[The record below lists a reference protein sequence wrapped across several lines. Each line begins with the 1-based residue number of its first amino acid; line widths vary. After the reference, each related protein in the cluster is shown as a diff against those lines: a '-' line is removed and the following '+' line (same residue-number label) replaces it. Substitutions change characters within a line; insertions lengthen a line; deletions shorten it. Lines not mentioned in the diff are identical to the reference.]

1 MSDTTQTSAPGQT
14 PQDSQVSA
22 PQPASLPAA
31 SQPATTQPS
40 AQHHA
45 ASPQPNAPQPN
56 ASQPNTPQP
65 ATLQPATTPRHPR
78 LLPLPARIR
87 RAMSGSWAMLIATLI
102 LLATAVIGLIP
113 SFNSQALKQDI
124 VLGTVPA
131 GTDGHIWGTD
141 ALGRDVFMLTIA
153 GARTAIAGPV
163 VIAVGAMAIGL
174 VFGLLAA
181 YTGGWVDWL
190 ISRVV
195 ELMLSL
201 PTLLLAIVLA
211 GLIGGGYWVNVLVFM
226 LLYAPY
232 EIRLVRSAAL
242 SHLHDPFLDAARLLE
257 LSPAHILARHVFPV
271 IRPVVGAAM
280 FLDMSNALVSLS
292 SLSFLGLGI
301 SPQAADWGRQLSDA
315 RDQLFNNPMT
325 AIAPGIAIIVV
336 SVAMNIVGDWIT
348 ARADRGE
355 R

>member
-1 MSDTTQTSAPGQT
+1 MSDTTQTSTQAPLQPQHGPQEPASRTASRTT
-14 PQDSQVSA
+14 PQS
-22 PQPASLPAA
+22 
-31 SQPATTQPS
+31 
-40 AQHHA
+40 
-45 ASPQPNAPQPN
+45 SPQ
-56 ASQPNTPQP
+56 
-65 ATLQPATTPRHPR
+65 HPR
-78 LLPLPARIR
+78 LLPLPTRIR
-87 RAMSGSWAMLIATLI
+87 RAMSGSWAMLVATLI
-102 LLATAVIGLIP
+102 LLATVIIGLIP
-113 SFNSQALKQDI
+113 AFNSQALKQDI
-124 VLGTVPA
+124 VLGAVPA
-131 GTDGHIWGTD
+131 STDGHVWGTD
-141 ALGRDVFMLTIA
+141 ALGRDVLMLTIA

-257 LSPAHILARHVFPV
+257 LSPVRILARHVFPV

>member
-1 MSDTTQTSAPGQT
+1 MSDTTQTSTQAPLQPQYGPQEPASRTASRTT
-14 PQDSQVSA
+14 PQS
-22 PQPASLPAA
+22 
-31 SQPATTQPS
+31 
-40 AQHHA
+40 
-45 ASPQPNAPQPN
+45 SPQ
-56 ASQPNTPQP
+56 
-65 ATLQPATTPRHPR
+65 HPR
-78 LLPLPARIR
+78 LLPLPTRIR
-87 RAMSGSWAMLIATLI
+87 RAMSGSWAMLVATLI
-102 LLATAVIGLIP
+102 LLATVIIGLIP
-113 SFNSQALKQDI
+113 AFNSQALKQDI
-124 VLGTVPA
+124 VLGAVPA
-131 GTDGHIWGTD
+131 GTDGHVWGTD
-141 ALGRDVFMLTIA
+141 ALGRDVLMLTIA

-242 SHLHDPFLDAARLLE
+242 SHLHDQFLDAARLLE
-257 LSPAHILARHVFPV
+257 LSPVRILARHVFPV

>member
-1 MSDTTQTSAPGQT
+1 MSDTTQTSTQAPLQPQHGPQEPASRTASRTT
-14 PQDSQVSA
+14 PQS
-22 PQPASLPAA
+22 
-31 SQPATTQPS
+31 
-40 AQHHA
+40 
-45 ASPQPNAPQPN
+45 SPQHPQ
-56 ASQPNTPQP
+56 
-65 ATLQPATTPRHPR
+65 
-78 LLPLPARIR
+78 LLPLPTRIR
-87 RAMSGSWAMLIATLI
+87 RAMSGSWAMLVATLI
-102 LLATAVIGLIP
+102 LLATVIIGLIP
-113 SFNSQALKQDI
+113 AFNSQALKQDI
-124 VLGTVPA
+124 VLGAVPA
-131 GTDGHIWGTD
+131 STDGHVWGTD
-141 ALGRDVFMLTIA
+141 ALGRDVLMLTIA

-257 LSPAHILARHVFPV
+257 LSPVRILARHVFPV

>member
-1 MSDTTQTSAPGQT
+1 MSDTTQTSTQAPLQPQHGPQEPASRTASRTT
-14 PQDSQVSA
+14 PQS
-22 PQPASLPAA
+22 
-31 SQPATTQPS
+31 
-40 AQHHA
+40 
-45 ASPQPNAPQPN
+45 SPQ
-56 ASQPNTPQP
+56 
-65 ATLQPATTPRHPR
+65 HPR
-78 LLPLPARIR
+78 LLPLPTRIR
-87 RAMSGSWAMLIATLI
+87 RAMSGSWAMLVATLI
-102 LLATAVIGLIP
+102 LLATVIIGLIP
-113 SFNSQALKQDI
+113 AFNSQALKQDI
-124 VLGTVPA
+124 VLGAVPA
-131 GTDGHIWGTD
+131 GTDGHVWGTD
-141 ALGRDVFMLTIA
+141 ALGRDVLMLTIA

-163 VIAVGAMAIGL
+163 VIAVGAMTIGL

-257 LSPAHILARHVFPV
+257 LSPVRILARHVFPV

>member
-1 MSDTTQTSAPGQT
+1 MSDTTQTSTQAPLQPQHGPQEPASRTASRTT
-14 PQDSQVSA
+14 PQS
-22 PQPASLPAA
+22 
-31 SQPATTQPS
+31 
-40 AQHHA
+40 
-45 ASPQPNAPQPN
+45 SPQHPQ
-56 ASQPNTPQP
+56 
-65 ATLQPATTPRHPR
+65 
-78 LLPLPARIR
+78 LLPLPTRNR
-87 RAMSGSWAMLIATLI
+87 RAMSGSWAMLVATLI
-102 LLATAVIGLIP
+102 LLATVIIGLIP
-113 SFNSQALKQDI
+113 AFNSQALKQDI
-124 VLGTVPA
+124 VLGAVPA
-131 GTDGHIWGTD
+131 GTDGHVWGTD
-141 ALGRDVFMLTIA
+141 ALGRDVLMLTIA

-257 LSPAHILARHVFPV
+257 LSPVHILARHVFPV

>member
-1 MSDTTQTSAPGQT
+1 
-14 PQDSQVSA
+14 
-22 PQPASLPAA
+22 
-31 SQPATTQPS
+31 
-40 AQHHA
+40 
-45 ASPQPNAPQPN
+45 
-56 ASQPNTPQP
+56 
-65 ATLQPATTPRHPR
+65 
-78 LLPLPARIR
+78 
-87 RAMSGSWAMLIATLI
+87 MSGSWAMLVATLI
-102 LLATAVIGLIP
+102 LLATVIIGLIP
-113 SFNSQALKQDI
+113 AFNSQALKQDI
-124 VLGTVPA
+124 VLGAVPA
-131 GTDGHIWGTD
+131 GTDGHVWGTD
-141 ALGRDVFMLTIA
+141 ALGRDVLMLTIA

-257 LSPAHILARHVFPV
+257 LSPVRILARHVFPV
-271 IRPVVGAAM
+271 IRPVVGAARWYRCRRCRSS
-280 FLDMSNALVSLS
+280 DLVFHRRPLIGAG
-292 SLSFLGLGI
+292 SF
-301 SPQAADWGRQLSDA
+301 R
-315 RDQLFNNPMT
+315 M
-325 AIAPGIAIIVV
+325 
-336 SVAMNIVGDWIT
+336 
-348 ARADRGE
+348 RATSYSTTR
-355 R
+355 

>member
-1 MSDTTQTSAPGQT
+1 MSDTTQTSTQAPLQPQHGPQEPASRTASRTT
-14 PQDSQVSA
+14 PQS
-22 PQPASLPAA
+22 
-31 SQPATTQPS
+31 
-40 AQHHA
+40 
-45 ASPQPNAPQPN
+45 SPQHPQ
-56 ASQPNTPQP
+56 
-65 ATLQPATTPRHPR
+65 
-78 LLPLPARIR
+78 LLPLPTRIR
-87 RAMSGSWAMLIATLI
+87 RAMSGSWAMLVATLI
-102 LLATAVIGLIP
+102 LLATVIIGLIP
-113 SFNSQALKQDI
+113 AFNSQALKQDI
-124 VLGTVPA
+124 VLGAVPA
-131 GTDGHIWGTD
+131 GTDGHVWGTD
-141 ALGRDVFMLTIA
+141 ALGRDVLMLTIA

-232 EIRLVRSAAL
+232 EIRLVRSTAL

-257 LSPAHILARHVFPV
+257 LSPVHILARHVFPV

>member
-1 MSDTTQTSAPGQT
+1 MSDMTQASAQAPGSAPAR
-14 PQDSQVSA
+14 PQQGRQE
-22 PQPASLPAA
+22 PA
-31 SQPATTQPS
+31 SQPTRPS
-40 AQHHA
+40 T
-45 ASPQPNAPQPN
+45 PQ
-56 ASQPNTPQP
+56 STPQP
-65 ATLQPATTPRHPR
+65 ATPQHPR

-87 RAMSGSWAMLIATLI
+87 RAMSGSWAMLVATLI
-102 LLATAVIGLIP
+102 LLVTAVIGLIP

-124 VLGTVPA
+124 VLGAVPA
-131 GTDGHIWGTD
+131 GTDGHVWGTD
-141 ALGRDVFMLTIA
+141 ALGRDVFMLTVA

-163 VIAVGAMAIGL
+163 AIAVGAMAIGL

-211 GLIGGGYWVNVLVFM
+211 GLIGGGYWVNVLVFT

-242 SHLHDPFLDAARLLE
+242 AHLHDPFLDAARLLE

>member
-1 MSDTTQTSAPGQT
+1 MSDTTQTSTQAPLQPQYGPQEPASRTASRTT
-14 PQDSQVSA
+14 PQS
-22 PQPASLPAA
+22 
-31 SQPATTQPS
+31 
-40 AQHHA
+40 
-45 ASPQPNAPQPN
+45 SPQ
-56 ASQPNTPQP
+56 
-65 ATLQPATTPRHPR
+65 HPR
-78 LLPLPARIR
+78 LLPLPTRIR
-87 RAMSGSWAMLIATLI
+87 RAMSGSWAMLVATLI
-102 LLATAVIGLIP
+102 LLATVIIGLIP
-113 SFNSQALKQDI
+113 AFNSQALKQDI
-124 VLGTVPA
+124 VLGAVPA
-131 GTDGHIWGTD
+131 GTDGHAWGTD
-141 ALGRDVFMLTIA
+141 ALGRDVLMLTIA

-163 VIAVGAMAIGL
+163 VIAVGAMTIGL

-257 LSPAHILARHVFPV
+257 LSPVRILARHVFPV

>member
-1 MSDTTQTSAPGQT
+1 MSDTTQTSTQAPLQPQHGPQEPASRTASRTT
-14 PQDSQVSA
+14 PQS
-22 PQPASLPAA
+22 
-31 SQPATTQPS
+31 
-40 AQHHA
+40 
-45 ASPQPNAPQPN
+45 SPQ
-56 ASQPNTPQP
+56 
-65 ATLQPATTPRHPR
+65 HPR
-78 LLPLPARIR
+78 LLPLPTRIR
-87 RAMSGSWAMLIATLI
+87 RAMSGSWAMLVATLI
-102 LLATAVIGLIP
+102 LLATVIIGLIP
-113 SFNSQALKQDI
+113 AFNSQALKQDI
-124 VLGTVPA
+124 VLGAVPA
-131 GTDGHIWGTD
+131 GTDGHVWGTD
-141 ALGRDVFMLTIA
+141 ALGRDVLMLTIA

-195 ELMLSL
+195 ELILSL

-242 SHLHDPFLDAARLLE
+242 SHLHDPFLGAARLLE
-257 LSPAHILARHVFPV
+257 LSPVRILARHVFPV

>member
-1 MSDTTQTSAPGQT
+1 MSDTTQTSTQAPLQPQHGPQEPASRTASRTT
-14 PQDSQVSA
+14 PQS
-22 PQPASLPAA
+22 
-31 SQPATTQPS
+31 
-40 AQHHA
+40 
-45 ASPQPNAPQPN
+45 SPQ
-56 ASQPNTPQP
+56 
-65 ATLQPATTPRHPR
+65 HPR
-78 LLPLPARIR
+78 LLPLPTRIR
-87 RAMSGSWAMLIATLI
+87 RAMSGSWAMLVATLI
-102 LLATAVIGLIP
+102 LLATVIIGLIP
-113 SFNSQALKQDI
+113 AFNSQALKQDI
-124 VLGTVPA
+124 VLGAVPA
-131 GTDGHIWGTD
+131 GTDGHVWGTD
-141 ALGRDVFMLTIA
+141 ALGRDVLMLTIA

-242 SHLHDPFLDAARLLE
+242 SHL
-257 LSPAHILARHVFPV
+257 
-271 IRPVVGAAM
+271 
-280 FLDMSNALVSLS
+280 ALVSLS

>member
-1 MSDTTQTSAPGQT
+1 MSDTTQTSTQAPLQPQHGPQEPASRTASRTT
-14 PQDSQVSA
+14 PQS
-22 PQPASLPAA
+22 
-31 SQPATTQPS
+31 
-40 AQHHA
+40 
-45 ASPQPNAPQPN
+45 SPQ
-56 ASQPNTPQP
+56 
-65 ATLQPATTPRHPR
+65 HPR
-78 LLPLPARIR
+78 LLPLPTHIR
-87 RAMSGSWAMLIATLI
+87 RAMSGSWAMLVATLI
-102 LLATAVIGLIP
+102 LLATVIIGLIP
-113 SFNSQALKQDI
+113 AFNSQALKQDI
-124 VLGTVPA
+124 VLGAVPA
-131 GTDGHIWGTD
+131 GTDGHVWGTD
-141 ALGRDVFMLTIA
+141 ALGRDVLMLTIA

-257 LSPAHILARHVFPV
+257 LSPVRILARHVFPV

>member
-1 MSDTTQTSAPGQT
+1 MSDTTQTSTQAPLQPQHGPQEPASRTASRTT
-14 PQDSQVSA
+14 PQS
-22 PQPASLPAA
+22 
-31 SQPATTQPS
+31 
-40 AQHHA
+40 
-45 ASPQPNAPQPN
+45 SPQ
-56 ASQPNTPQP
+56 
-65 ATLQPATTPRHPR
+65 HPR
-78 LLPLPARIR
+78 LLPLPTRIR
-87 RAMSGSWAMLIATLI
+87 RAMSGSWATLVATLI
-102 LLATAVIGLIP
+102 LLATVIIGLIP
-113 SFNSQALKQDI
+113 AFNSQALKQDI
-124 VLGTVPA
+124 VLGAVPA
-131 GTDGHIWGTD
+131 GTDGHVWGTD
-141 ALGRDVFMLTIA
+141 ALGRDVLMLTIA

-257 LSPAHILARHVFPV
+257 LSPVRILARHVFPV

>member
-1 MSDTTQTSAPGQT
+1 MSDTTQTSTQAPLQPQYGPQEPASRTASRTT
-14 PQDSQVSA
+14 PQS
-22 PQPASLPAA
+22 
-31 SQPATTQPS
+31 
-40 AQHHA
+40 
-45 ASPQPNAPQPN
+45 SPQ
-56 ASQPNTPQP
+56 
-65 ATLQPATTPRHPR
+65 HPR
-78 LLPLPARIR
+78 LLPLPTRIR
-87 RAMSGSWAMLIATLI
+87 RAMSGSWAMLVATLI
-102 LLATAVIGLIP
+102 LLATVIIGLIP
-113 SFNSQALKQDI
+113 AFNSQALKQDI
-124 VLGTVPA
+124 VLGAVPA
-131 GTDGHIWGTD
+131 GTDGHVWGTD
-141 ALGRDVFMLTIA
+141 ALGRDVLMLTIA

-181 YTGGWVDWL
+181 YTCGWVDWL

-257 LSPAHILARHVFPV
+257 LSPVRILARHVFPV

>member
-1 MSDTTQTSAPGQT
+1 MSDTTQTSTQAPLQPQYGPQEPASRTASRTT
-14 PQDSQVSA
+14 PQS
-22 PQPASLPAA
+22 
-31 SQPATTQPS
+31 
-40 AQHHA
+40 
-45 ASPQPNAPQPN
+45 SPQ
-56 ASQPNTPQP
+56 
-65 ATLQPATTPRHPR
+65 HPR
-78 LLPLPARIR
+78 LLPLPTRIR
-87 RAMSGSWAMLIATLI
+87 RAMSGSWAMLVATLI
-102 LLATAVIGLIP
+102 LLATVIIGLIP
-113 SFNSQALKQDI
+113 AFNSQALKQDI
-124 VLGTVPA
+124 VLGAVPA
-131 GTDGHIWGTD
+131 GTDGHVWGTD
-141 ALGRDVFMLTIA
+141 ALGRDVLMLTIA

-163 VIAVGAMAIGL
+163 VIAVGAMTIGL

-257 LSPAHILARHVFPV
+257 LSPVRILARHVFPV

>member
-1 MSDTTQTSAPGQT
+1 MMSDTTQTSTQAPLQPQHGPQEPASRTASRTT
-14 PQDSQVSA
+14 PQS
-22 PQPASLPAA
+22 
-31 SQPATTQPS
+31 
-40 AQHHA
+40 
-45 ASPQPNAPQPN
+45 SPQHPQ
-56 ASQPNTPQP
+56 
-65 ATLQPATTPRHPR
+65 
-78 LLPLPARIR
+78 LLPLPTRIR
-87 RAMSGSWAMLIATLI
+87 RAMSGSWAMLVATLI
-102 LLATAVIGLIP
+102 LLATVIIGLIP
-113 SFNSQALKQDI
+113 AFNSQALKQDI
-124 VLGTVPA
+124 VLGAVPA
-131 GTDGHIWGTD
+131 GTDGHVWGTD
-141 ALGRDVFMLTIA
+141 ALGRDVLMLTIA

-163 VIAVGAMAIGL
+163 VIAVGAMTIGL

-257 LSPAHILARHVFPV
+257 LSPVRILARHVFPV

>member
-1 MSDTTQTSAPGQT
+1 MSDTTQTSTQAPLQPQYGPQEPASRTASRTT
-14 PQDSQVSA
+14 PQS
-22 PQPASLPAA
+22 
-31 SQPATTQPS
+31 
-40 AQHHA
+40 
-45 ASPQPNAPQPN
+45 SPQY
-56 ASQPNTPQP
+56 
-65 ATLQPATTPRHPR
+65 PR
-78 LLPLPARIR
+78 LLPLPTRIR
-87 RAMSGSWAMLIATLI
+87 RAMSGSWAMLVATLI
-102 LLATAVIGLIP
+102 LLATVIIGLIP
-113 SFNSQALKQDI
+113 AFNSQALKQDI
-124 VLGTVPA
+124 VLGAVPA
-131 GTDGHIWGTD
+131 GTDGHVWGTD
-141 ALGRDVFMLTIA
+141 ALGRDVLMLTIA

-163 VIAVGAMAIGL
+163 VIAVGAMTIGL

-211 GLIGGGYWVNVLVFM
+211 GLIVGGYWVNVLVFM

>member
-1 MSDTTQTSAPGQT
+1 
-14 PQDSQVSA
+14 
-22 PQPASLPAA
+22 
-31 SQPATTQPS
+31 
-40 AQHHA
+40 
-45 ASPQPNAPQPN
+45 
-56 ASQPNTPQP
+56 
-65 ATLQPATTPRHPR
+65 
-78 LLPLPARIR
+78 
-87 RAMSGSWAMLIATLI
+87 MSGSWAMLVATLI
-102 LLATAVIGLIP
+102 LLVTAVIGLIP

-124 VLGTVPA
+124 VLGAVPA

-163 VIAVGAMAIGL
+163 VIAVGAMTIGL

-257 LSPAHILARHVFPV
+257 LRPARILARHVFPV

>member
-1 MSDTTQTSAPGQT
+1 MSDTTQTSTQAPLQPQYGPQEPASRTASRTT
-14 PQDSQVSA
+14 PQS
-22 PQPASLPAA
+22 
-31 SQPATTQPS
+31 
-40 AQHHA
+40 
-45 ASPQPNAPQPN
+45 SPQ
-56 ASQPNTPQP
+56 
-65 ATLQPATTPRHPR
+65 HPR
-78 LLPLPARIR
+78 LLPLPTRIR
-87 RAMSGSWAMLIATLI
+87 RAMSGSWAMLVATLI
-102 LLATAVIGLIP
+102 LLATVIIGLIP
-113 SFNSQALKQDI
+113 AFNSQALKQDI
-124 VLGTVPA
+124 VLGAVPA
-131 GTDGHIWGTD
+131 GTDGHVWGTD
-141 ALGRDVFMLTIA
+141 ALGRDVLMLTIA

-257 LSPAHILARHVFPV
+257 LSPVRILARHVFPV

-280 FLDMSNALVSLS
+280 LLDMSNALVSLS

>member
-1 MSDTTQTSAPGQT
+1 MSDTTQTSTQAPLQPQHGPQEPASRTASRTT
-14 PQDSQVSA
+14 PQS
-22 PQPASLPAA
+22 
-31 SQPATTQPS
+31 
-40 AQHHA
+40 
-45 ASPQPNAPQPN
+45 SPQHPQ
-56 ASQPNTPQP
+56 
-65 ATLQPATTPRHPR
+65 
-78 LLPLPARIR
+78 LLPLPTRIR
-87 RAMSGSWAMLIATLI
+87 RAMSGSWAMLVATLI
-102 LLATAVIGLIP
+102 LLATVIIGLIP
-113 SFNSQALKQDI
+113 AFNSQALKQDI
-124 VLGTVPA
+124 VLGAVPA
-131 GTDGHIWGTD
+131 GTDGHAWGTD
-141 ALGRDVFMLTIA
+141 ALGRDVLMLTIA

-257 LSPAHILARHVFPV
+257 LSPVRILARHVFPV

>member
-1 MSDTTQTSAPGQT
+1 MSDTTQTSTQAPLQPQYGPQEPASRTASRTT
-14 PQDSQVSA
+14 PQS
-22 PQPASLPAA
+22 
-31 SQPATTQPS
+31 
-40 AQHHA
+40 
-45 ASPQPNAPQPN
+45 SPQ
-56 ASQPNTPQP
+56 
-65 ATLQPATTPRHPR
+65 HPR
-78 LLPLPARIR
+78 LLPLPTRIR
-87 RAMSGSWAMLIATLI
+87 RAMSGSWAMLVATLI
-102 LLATAVIGLIP
+102 LLATVIIGLIP
-113 SFNSQALKQDI
+113 AFNSQALKQDI
-124 VLGTVPA
+124 VLGAVPA
-131 GTDGHIWGTD
+131 GTDGHVWGTD
-141 ALGRDVFMLTIA
+141 ALGRDVLMLTIA

-257 LSPAHILARHVFPV
+257 LSPVRILARHVFPV

-301 SPQAADWGRQLSDA
+301 SSQAADWGRQLSDA

>member
-1 MSDTTQTSAPGQT
+1 MSDTTQTSTQAPLQPQYGPQEPASRTASRTT
-14 PQDSQVSA
+14 PQS
-22 PQPASLPAA
+22 
-31 SQPATTQPS
+31 
-40 AQHHA
+40 
-45 ASPQPNAPQPN
+45 SPQ
-56 ASQPNTPQP
+56 
-65 ATLQPATTPRHPR
+65 HPR
-78 LLPLPARIR
+78 LLPLPTRIR
-87 RAMSGSWAMLIATLI
+87 RAMSGSWAMLVATLI
-102 LLATAVIGLIP
+102 LLATVIIGLIP
-113 SFNSQALKQDI
+113 AFNSQALKQEI
-124 VLGTVPA
+124 VLGAVPA
-131 GTDGHIWGTD
+131 GTDGHVWGTD
-141 ALGRDVFMLTIA
+141 ALGRDVLMLTIA

-163 VIAVGAMAIGL
+163 VIAVGAMTIGL

-257 LSPAHILARHVFPV
+257 LSPVRILARHVFPV

-336 SVAMNIVGDWIT
+336 SVAMNIVGEWIT

>member
-1 MSDTTQTSAPGQT
+1 MSDTTQTSTQAPLQPQHGPQEPASRTASRTT
-14 PQDSQVSA
+14 PQS
-22 PQPASLPAA
+22 
-31 SQPATTQPS
+31 
-40 AQHHA
+40 
-45 ASPQPNAPQPN
+45 SPQ
-56 ASQPNTPQP
+56 
-65 ATLQPATTPRHPR
+65 HPR
-78 LLPLPARIR
+78 LLPLPTRIR
-87 RAMSGSWAMLIATLI
+87 RAMSGSWAMLVATLI
-102 LLATAVIGLIP
+102 LLATVIIGLIP
-113 SFNSQALKQDI
+113 AFNSQALKQDI
-124 VLGTVPA
+124 VLGAVPA
-131 GTDGHIWGTD
+131 STDGHVWGTD
-141 ALGRDVFMLTIA
+141 ALGRDVLMLTIA

-242 SHLHDPFLDAARLLE
+242 SHLDDPFLDAARLLE
-257 LSPAHILARHVFPV
+257 LSPVRILARHVFPV

>member
-1 MSDTTQTSAPGQT
+1 MSDTTQTSTQAPLQPQHGPQEPASRTASRTT
-14 PQDSQVSA
+14 PQS
-22 PQPASLPAA
+22 
-31 SQPATTQPS
+31 
-40 AQHHA
+40 
-45 ASPQPNAPQPN
+45 SPQ
-56 ASQPNTPQP
+56 
-65 ATLQPATTPRHPR
+65 HPR
-78 LLPLPARIR
+78 LLPLHTRIR
-87 RAMSGSWAMLIATLI
+87 RAMSGSWAMLVATLI
-102 LLATAVIGLIP
+102 LLATVIIGLIP
-113 SFNSQALKQDI
+113 AFNSQALKQDI
-124 VLGTVPA
+124 VLGAVPA
-131 GTDGHIWGTD
+131 GTDGHVWGTD
-141 ALGRDVFMLTIA
+141 ALGRDVLMLTIA

-257 LSPAHILARHVFPV
+257 LSPVRILARHVFPV

>member
-1 MSDTTQTSAPGQT
+1 MSDTTQTSTQAPLQPQHGPQEPASRTASRTT
-14 PQDSQVSA
+14 PQS
-22 PQPASLPAA
+22 
-31 SQPATTQPS
+31 
-40 AQHHA
+40 
-45 ASPQPNAPQPN
+45 SPQ
-56 ASQPNTPQP
+56 
-65 ATLQPATTPRHPR
+65 HPR
-78 LLPLPARIR
+78 LLPLPTRIR
-87 RAMSGSWAMLIATLI
+87 RAMSGSWAMLVATLI
-102 LLATAVIGLIP
+102 LLATVIIGLIP
-113 SFNSQALKQDI
+113 AFNSQALKQDI
-124 VLGTVPA
+124 VLGAVPA
-131 GTDGHIWGTD
+131 GTDGHVWGTD
-141 ALGRDVFMLTIA
+141 ALGRDVLMLTIA
-153 GARTAIAGPV
+153 GARTAITGPV

-257 LSPAHILARHVFPV
+257 LSPVRILARHVFPV

-325 AIAPGIAIIVV
+325 AIASGIAIIVV

>member
-1 MSDTTQTSAPGQT
+1 
-14 PQDSQVSA
+14 
-22 PQPASLPAA
+22 
-31 SQPATTQPS
+31 
-40 AQHHA
+40 
-45 ASPQPNAPQPN
+45 
-56 ASQPNTPQP
+56 
-65 ATLQPATTPRHPR
+65 
-78 LLPLPARIR
+78 
-87 RAMSGSWAMLIATLI
+87 MSGSWAMLVATLI
-102 LLATAVIGLIP
+102 LLATVIIGLIP
-113 SFNSQALKQDI
+113 AFNSQALKQDI
-124 VLGTVPA
+124 VLGAVPA
-131 GTDGHIWGTD
+131 GTDGHAWGTD
-141 ALGRDVFMLTIA
+141 ALGRDVLMLTIA

-257 LSPAHILARHVFPV
+257 LSPVRILARHVFPV

-355 R
+355 L

>member
-1 MSDTTQTSAPGQT
+1 MSDTTQTSTQAPLQPQYGPQEPASRTASRTT
-14 PQDSQVSA
+14 PQS
-22 PQPASLPAA
+22 
-31 SQPATTQPS
+31 
-40 AQHHA
+40 
-45 ASPQPNAPQPN
+45 SPQHPQ
-56 ASQPNTPQP
+56 
-65 ATLQPATTPRHPR
+65 
-78 LLPLPARIR
+78 LLPLPTRIR
-87 RAMSGSWAMLIATLI
+87 RAMSGSWAMLVATLI
-102 LLATAVIGLIP
+102 LLATVIIGLIP
-113 SFNSQALKQDI
+113 AFNSQALKQDI
-124 VLGTVPA
+124 VLGAVPA
-131 GTDGHIWGTD
+131 GTDGHVWGTD
-141 ALGRDVFMLTIA
+141 ALGRDVLMLTIA

-257 LSPAHILARHVFPV
+257 LSPVRILARHVFPV

>member
-1 MSDTTQTSAPGQT
+1 MSDTTQTSTQAPLQPQYGPQEPASRTASRTT
-14 PQDSQVSA
+14 PQS
-22 PQPASLPAA
+22 
-31 SQPATTQPS
+31 
-40 AQHHA
+40 
-45 ASPQPNAPQPN
+45 SPQ
-56 ASQPNTPQP
+56 
-65 ATLQPATTPRHPR
+65 HPR
-78 LLPLPARIR
+78 LLPLPTRIR
-87 RAMSGSWAMLIATLI
+87 RAMSGSWAMLVATLI
-102 LLATAVIGLIP
+102 LLATVIIGLIP
-113 SFNSQALKQDI
+113 AFNSQALKQDI
-124 VLGTVPA
+124 VLGAVPA
-131 GTDGHIWGTD
+131 STDGHVWGTD
-141 ALGRDVFMLTIA
+141 ALGRDVLMLTIA

-257 LSPAHILARHVFPV
+257 LSPVRILARHVFPV

>member
-1 MSDTTQTSAPGQT
+1 MSDTTQTSTQAPLQPQHGPQEPASRTASRTT
-14 PQDSQVSA
+14 PQS
-22 PQPASLPAA
+22 
-31 SQPATTQPS
+31 
-40 AQHHA
+40 
-45 ASPQPNAPQPN
+45 SPQ
-56 ASQPNTPQP
+56 
-65 ATLQPATTPRHPR
+65 HPR
-78 LLPLPARIR
+78 LLPLPTRIR
-87 RAMSGSWAMLIATLI
+87 RAMSGSWAMLVATLI
-102 LLATAVIGLIP
+102 LLATVIIGLIP
-113 SFNSQALKQDI
+113 AFNSQALKQDI
-124 VLGTVPA
+124 VLGAVPA
-131 GTDGHIWGTD
+131 GTDGHVWGTD
-141 ALGRDVFMLTIA
+141 ALGRDVLMLTIA

-242 SHLHDPFLDAARLLE
+242 SHLHDPFLDATRLLE
-257 LSPAHILARHVFPV
+257 LSPVRILARHVFPV

>member
-1 MSDTTQTSAPGQT
+1 MSDTTQTSTQAPLQPQHGPQEPASRTASRTT
-14 PQDSQVSA
+14 PQS
-22 PQPASLPAA
+22 
-31 SQPATTQPS
+31 
-40 AQHHA
+40 
-45 ASPQPNAPQPN
+45 SPQ
-56 ASQPNTPQP
+56 
-65 ATLQPATTPRHPR
+65 HPR
-78 LLPLPARIR
+78 LLPLPTRIR
-87 RAMSGSWAMLIATLI
+87 RAMSGSWAMLVATLI
-102 LLATAVIGLIP
+102 LLATVIIGLIP
-113 SFNSQALKQDI
+113 AFNSQALKQDI
-124 VLGTVPA
+124 VLGAVPA
-131 GTDGHIWGTD
+131 GTDGHVWGTD
-141 ALGRDVFMLTIA
+141 ALGRDVLMLTIA

-257 LSPAHILARHVFPV
+257 LSPVRILARHVFPV

-280 FLDMSNALVSLS
+280 FLDTSNALVSLS

>member
-1 MSDTTQTSAPGQT
+1 
-14 PQDSQVSA
+14 
-22 PQPASLPAA
+22 
-31 SQPATTQPS
+31 
-40 AQHHA
+40 
-45 ASPQPNAPQPN
+45 
-56 ASQPNTPQP
+56 
-65 ATLQPATTPRHPR
+65 
-78 LLPLPARIR
+78 
-87 RAMSGSWAMLIATLI
+87 MSGSWAMLVATLI
-102 LLATAVIGLIP
+102 LLATVIIGLIP
-113 SFNSQALKQDI
+113 AFNSQALKQDI
-124 VLGTVPA
+124 VLGAVPA
-131 GTDGHIWGTD
+131 GTDGHVWGTD
-141 ALGRDVFMLTIA
+141 ALGRDVLMLTIA
-153 GARTAIAGPV
+153 GARTAIASPV

-242 SHLHDPFLDAARLLE
+242 SHLHDPFLDATRLLE
-257 LSPAHILARHVFPV
+257 LSPVRILARHVFPV

>member
-1 MSDTTQTSAPGQT
+1 MSDTTQTSTQAPLQPQHGPQEPASRTASRTT
-14 PQDSQVSA
+14 PQS
-22 PQPASLPAA
+22 
-31 SQPATTQPS
+31 
-40 AQHHA
+40 
-45 ASPQPNAPQPN
+45 SPQ
-56 ASQPNTPQP
+56 
-65 ATLQPATTPRHPR
+65 HPR
-78 LLPLPARIR
+78 LLPLPTRIR
-87 RAMSGSWAMLIATLI
+87 RAMSGSWAMLVATLI
-102 LLATAVIGLIP
+102 LLATVIIGLIP
-113 SFNSQALKQDI
+113 AFNSQALKQDI
-124 VLGTVPA
+124 VLVAVPA
-131 GTDGHIWGTD
+131 GTDGHVWGTD
-141 ALGRDVFMLTIA
+141 ALGRDVLMLTIA

-257 LSPAHILARHVFPV
+257 LSPVRILARHVFPV

>member
-1 MSDTTQTSAPGQT
+1 
-14 PQDSQVSA
+14 
-22 PQPASLPAA
+22 
-31 SQPATTQPS
+31 
-40 AQHHA
+40 
-45 ASPQPNAPQPN
+45 
-56 ASQPNTPQP
+56 
-65 ATLQPATTPRHPR
+65 
-78 LLPLPARIR
+78 
-87 RAMSGSWAMLIATLI
+87 
-102 LLATAVIGLIP
+102 
-113 SFNSQALKQDI
+113 
-124 VLGTVPA
+124 
-131 GTDGHIWGTD
+131 
-141 ALGRDVFMLTIA
+141 
-153 GARTAIAGPV
+153 RTAIAGPV

-257 LSPAHILARHVFPV
+257 LNPARILARHVFPV